1 MEIVEE
7 KVVHDVQQ
15 LATAV
20 AKDGGGGGR
29 WVSQENWRALNYPPE
44 ALAIMGVQPE
54 RNPVPRL
61 FSFSGN
67 RARHFQGC
75 KFCRMPSWPTLN
87 QN

>member
-29 WVSQENWRALNYPPE
+29 WVSQENWRPLNYPPE

-54 RNPVPRL
+54 RNPVPA
-61 FSFSGN
+61 SFPFWEIGRVTSKLSLGSVVCHHG
-67 RARHFQGC
+67 RH
-75 KFCRMPSWPTLN
+75 
-87 QN
+87 